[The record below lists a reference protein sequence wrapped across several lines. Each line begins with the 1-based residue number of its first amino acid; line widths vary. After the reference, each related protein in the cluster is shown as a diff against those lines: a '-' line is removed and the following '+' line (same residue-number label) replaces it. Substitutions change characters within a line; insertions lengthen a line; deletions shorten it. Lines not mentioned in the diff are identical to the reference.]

1 MKRIIAVILPIILLI
16 GGAVVGIGI
25 LSANKP
31 EPETSTEERQALAV
45 FAEPIER
52 RDLVLTVTAQGEVR
66 PRSEILLTPQVSGRI
81 SYLSDKFENGGY
93 IPRGEII
100 ARLDQA
106 DYQLAIVRAKSGI
119 ATAEQAL
126 AREQAEA
133 DLAVRDLQDLGVAD
147 SSPLA
152 RREPQLAQAQAA
164 LNSARA
170 QLDEAELALQRTVVR
185 APFNAR
191 VREKSADVGQFVTMG
206 QSLGR
211 IFSIDSV
218 EVSLPVTDAQLGQLN
233 LPIAF
238 TATAENPGPEVTF
251 ATTVAGKPR
260 QWTGQITR
268 TAAAVNS
275 QTRLINIFG
284 EVKDPYGANSDNGT
298 PIAPGL
304 FVTATIQGDTIEDAL
319 WAPRAGLRGQ
329 DDLYVGDKENDALD
343 IRKINVLYSDTDG
356 VYFEGGAEPGELAV
370 VSPVQAAFDGMR
382 LTIRERRPDGSLVEE
397 EPADNTSDEAR
408 LASGAVAETSQ

>member
-1 MKRIIAVILPIILLI
+1 MKRIIAVILPIVLLV
-16 GGAVVGIGI
+16 GGAIVGIGI

-31 EPETSTEERQALAV
+31 EPETSTEERKALAV

-81 SYLSDKFENGGY
+81 SYLSDKFENGGF

-106 DYQLAIVRAKSGI
+106 DYRLAIVRAKSGI

-152 RREPQLAQAQAA
+152 RREPQLAQAQAS
-164 LNSARA
+164 LDSARA
-170 QLDEAELALQRTVVR
+170 QLDEAELALQRTIVR
-185 APFNAR
+185 APFDAR

-211 IFSIDSV
+211 IFSIESV
-218 EVSLPVTDAQLGQLN
+218 EVSLPVTDEQLGQLN

-238 TATAENPGPEVTF
+238 TATAETPGPEVIF
-251 ATTVAGKPR
+251 TTNVAGKPR

-275 QTRLINIFG
+275 QSRLINIFG

-329 DDLYVGDKENDALD
+329 EDLFVGDKENGQLD
-343 IRKINVLYSDTDG
+343 IRKVEVLYSDNSG
-356 VYFEGGAEPGELAV
+356 VYFAEGAEPGELAI

-397 EPADNTSDEAR
+397 PEEDDASDEAR
-408 LASGAVAETSQ
+408 LASGTVAETTQ